1 MKFSTKAKN
10 LFELSKLN
18 LKNSIIPKF
27 YKYSVKT
34 LINNEGKIIEFLN
47 KKLNKKICLRS
58 SFFYEDGK
66 KNSMAGE
73 FEGYSN
79 INNNKKEIKIGI
91 RKLIKQYK
99 QKTKLKN
106 IFNNSEIIF
115 QNYISESVLSGV
127 ITNKCIKD
135 GSDYYV
141 INYDDTSN
149 STDTVT
155 SGSKSGGR
163 VLNVFKHKT
172 NHLRSKKFKKI
183 ITAVKEIEKRV
194 GNHPLDIE
202 FALNKKNEF
211 FLFQIR
217 LITTVF
223 QWKKI
228 DHKFLELN
236 IKKNQKKFEKELNKN
251 KDISTLASFGLM
263 PDWNP
268 VEMIGYQPDKLSFS
282 LYKKLITDSAWNVA
296 RSKMEYNQIDR
307 NLMTS
312 FSGKPY
318 IDTRLSFFSLIPAK
332 LNKNISKKIVNHWLL
347 KLNRNP
353 FLHDKIE
360 FDIAD
365 SCFDLN
371 SKKKIFSE
379 YKFLDIQQ
387 KKKYFL
393 ILKDHTERLINNFS
407 KDLNNDKK
415 TLFELEKYR
424 EIEISNFIKKKE
436 NPISVAEK
444 LLRKLKFF
452 GIIPFS
458 KFARHAFIGKKFINS
473 LLNRRLINFNEYSK
487 LLSSTE
493 TVSSDYRKIKKGIG
507 RNKDKLRK
515 FQNYFYHLR
524 PGTYDVKTKR
534 SIPGL
539 KKWKL
544 DNFNK
549 FFVLND
555 NFKKVISKKKL
566 KLIDNYFKKNNINIK
581 ADTLLSYSLTS
592 IKLRENSKFL
602 FTRALSDTLE
612 LIKTWAKTNK
622 INLNIISSMNFNQI
636 LKISKKSI
644 DINYLNKMSKKE
656 QINRTYD
663 HYIKLPFLITTPKD
677 FYVASILLTK
687 PNFVTKKIVS
697 GNIHI
702 INNPNKEIE
711 IKDKIVMIEN
721 ADPGYDWV
729 LSKKIKG
736 LITKYGGVNSHMSIR
751 CEELNMP
758 AAIGV
763 GDKNYDEL
771 SNHSKIILDC
781 KENKLNIS
789 N

>member
-10 LFELSKLN
+10 LLELSKLK

-27 YKYSVKT
+27 YKYSVKAI
-34 LINNEGKIIEFLN
+34 LNNESEIIEFLN
-47 KKLNKKICLRS
+47 KKLNRKICLRS

-115 QNYISESVLSGV
+115 QNYVSEAVLSGV

-141 INYDDTSN
+141 INYDDSSN
-149 STDTVT
+149 LTDTVT

-172 NHLRSKKFKKI
+172 NYLRSEKFKKI
-183 ITAVKEIEKRV
+183 ITAIKEIEKKV
-194 GNHPLDIE
+194 GNYPLDIE
-202 FALNKKNEF
+202 FALNKNNEF
-211 FLFQIR
+211 YLFQIR
-217 LITTVF
+217 LITTVS
-223 QWKKI
+223 QWKKK
-228 DHKFLELN
+228 DHKFLELK
-236 IKKNQKKFEKELNKN
+236 IKKNQKKFKKELDKN
-251 KDISTLASFGLM
+251 KDISSLASFGLM

-282 LYKKLITDSAWNVA
+282 LYKKLITDSAWSIA
-296 RSKMEYNQIDR
+296 RTKMQYNKINR

-318 IDTRLSFFSLIPAK
+318 IDTRLSFFSFLPAK
-332 LNKNISKKIVNHWLL
+332 VNKNISKKIVNHWLL
-347 KLNRNP
+347 KLNRYP

-379 YKFLDIQQ
+379 YRFLDIHQ
-387 KKKYFL
+387 KKKYFS
-393 ILKDHTERLINNFS
+393 ILKEHTENLINNFN
-407 KDLNNDKK
+407 KDFNIDKK
-415 TLFELEKYR
+415 ILFELEKYR

-436 NPISVAEK
+436 NPIRTAEK
-444 LLRKLKFF
+444 LLRKLKVF

-473 LLNRRLINFNEYSK
+473 LLSKKLINFNEYSK

-493 TVSSDYRKIKKGIG
+493 TVASNYIKIKKGME
-507 RNKDKLRK
+507 RNKNKLKK

-534 SIPGL
+534 FIPGL
-539 KKWKL
+539 KRWKL
-544 DNFNK
+544 DNFKN
-549 FFVLND
+549 FFLIND
-555 NFKKVISKKKL
+555 NYKRVISKKKL
-566 KLIDNYFKKNNINIK
+566 KLINNYFKKNNINIE
-581 ADTLLSYSLTS
+581 AETLLSYSLTS
-592 IKLRENSKFL
+592 IRLRENSKFV
-602 FTRALSDTLE
+602 FTRALSDILE
-612 LIKTWAKTNK
+612 LIKVWSKTRK
-622 INLNIISSMNFNQI
+622 INLNIISNMDFNQI
-636 LKISKKSI
+636 LKISKKNI
-644 DINYLNKMSKKE
+644 DINYLKKMNKKE
-656 QINRTYD
+656 QVNRIYD
-663 HYIKLPFLITTPKD
+663 SCVKLPFLITTPKD

-687 PNFVTKKIVS
+687 PNFITKKMVS
-697 GNIHI
+697 GNIYI
-702 INNPNKEIE
+702 INNPNKEID
-711 IKDKIVMIEN
+711 IKNKIVMIEN
-721 ADPGYDWV
+721 ADPGYDWIF
-729 LSKKIKG
+729 SFKIKG

-758 AAIGV
+758 AAIGI
-763 GDKNYDEL
+763 GDDNF
-771 SNHSKIILDC
+771 SKIKKFSSVMLNC
-781 KENKLNIS
+781 KNQQVVKI
-789 N
+789 